1 VLTTAISARL
11 ITHYNNFTVVL
22 YLFVFQNLMKQCVT
36 LVKAISGNDDV
47 KVAVVKSGIVDDILN
62 VLSKHRDNPQVRQ
75 LLG

>member
-1 VLTTAISARL
+1 
-11 ITHYNNFTVVL
+11 
-22 YLFVFQNLMKQCVT
+22 MKQCVT